1 MAPVCTKNSDSD
13 VVCTENLI
21 RVMVLGILGL
31 IRSNYHVV
39 ALQAALN
46 ETGPDARVMQKV
58 QPGAINWLAVKVRGF
73 PDRSIE
79 FPVRS

>member
-1 MAPVCTKNSDSD
+1 MLGNLEMAVLSRVGRKRKFRGRKLGR
-13 VVCTENLI
+13 VAEVAARNLI

-46 ETGPDARVMQKV
+46 ETGPDAR
-58 QPGAINWLAVKVRGF
+58 G
-73 PDRSIE
+73 
-79 FPVRS
+79 

>member
-46 ETGPDARVMQKV
+46 ETGPDAR
-58 QPGAINWLAVKVRGF
+58 G
-73 PDRSIE
+73 
-79 FPVRS
+79 